1 MAHRLGAVKSEFIAI
16 PGRDRGGGS
25 GGSGGSVGGGSVGSG
40 TGSFDDS
47 PSLYGTPKF
56 SPATTNTLE
65 DTEKLGIPLK
75 TSWTFWYDRYKRGL
89 SAAEYEANLKKV
101 YSVRTIQGFWS
112 VYNHIPA
119 VGKIGMASYHM
130 MRGDRR
136 PIWEDELNVKGGY
149 WKMRIPKNKTS
160 LVWKELLLA
169 LIGEQFQDFVGE
181 GDNIVGLSVSN
192 RDRDDIIQIWNSN
205 CTGIK
210 EGSSN
215 NRVLQKLAEIIPDVD
230 ISGAFY
236 KAHQAH
242 EAFETLKQQ
251 QSNSGSRGSSF
262 DNFARSSPLTTR

>member
-1 MAHRLGAVKSEFIAI
+1 MASRLGAVKSDFIAI
-16 PGRDRGGGS
+16 PSRDRGGG
-25 GGSGGSVGGGSVGSG
+25 GGGLAGSASSGGGSLHE
-40 TGSFDDS
+40 DD
-47 PSLYGTPKF
+47 PPCLFGTPKF
-56 SPATTNTLE
+56 SPATTVTLE
-65 DTEKLGIPLK
+65 NTEKLGLPLK
-75 TSWTFWYDRYKRGL
+75 TPWTFWYDRYKRGL

-101 YSVRTIQGFWS
+101 YSVRTVQGFWS

-119 VGKIGMASYHM
+119 VGKIGLASYHM
-130 MRGDRR
+130 MRGERR

-160 LVWKELLLA
+160 VVWKELLLA

-210 EGSSN
+210 EGTSN
-215 NRVLQKLAEIIPDVD
+215 NKVLEKLAEIIPDVD
-230 ISGAFY
+230 ISNAFY

-242 EAFETLKQQ
+242 EAFETMKNNRHQGD
-251 QSNSGSRGSSF
+251 GSRGSSF
-262 DNFARSSPLTTR
+262 DNFSRSSPITSR